1 MISPSL
7 ECDSGE
13 EDILGHSYP
22 CSSVKQQSVLRS
34 SSGEER
40 DSFETSPDFNR
51 THSSSSQ
58 KSTKVHP
65 SVFYHACKITHG
77 PRQNACRIWFSH
89 IFYSSKIKLYDYIAF
104 WMEMNKFFLIVPYDC
119 LPL

>member
-1 MISPSL
+1 MLSCRLKQQQSFTEFYLFASVLVCVNSPSL

-22 CSSVKQQSVLRS
+22 CSSVKKQSILRS

-51 THSSSSQ
+51 THSDSTHT
-58 KSTKVHP
+58 STKVNP
-65 SVFYHACKITHG
+65 RETCCIPTNSVFRVSTG
-77 PRQNACRIWFSH
+77 S
-89 IFYSSKIKLYDYIAF
+89 
-104 WMEMNKFFLIVPYDC
+104 
-119 LPL
+119 